1 MEEEFIM
8 IKKNVFNKMLYRIN
22 HLEGYVK
29 ILCLRHTPPDLLT
42 WLDTQQV
49 CSILS
54 IGPKALQKYRDAG
67 KIGFSQ
73 VGRKNFYLK
82 SDIEVFLKTI
92 VKAKNKYNKL

>member
-1 MEEEFIM
+1 MEKEFIL
-8 IKKNVFNKMLYRIN
+8 IEKDVFNKMLERIN
-22 HLEGYVK
+22 ELERYVG

-54 IGPKALQKYRDAG
+54 IGPKTLQKYRDAG

-73 VGRKNFYLK
+73 VGRKFFYLK
-82 SDIEVFLKTI
+82 SDIQVLLKTI
-92 VKAKNKYNKL
+92 VKVKNKYNKL

>member
-1 MEEEFIM
+1 MDKEFIM
-8 IKKNVFNKMLYRIN
+8 LEKNVFNKMLDRIN
-22 HLEGYVK
+22 HLEKYVGT
-29 ILCLRHTPPDLLT
+29 LCLRHTPADLLI

-49 CSILS
+49 CSILC

-82 SDIEVFLKTI
+82 SDIEVFLKTV
-92 VKAKNKYNKL
+92 VKVKNKYNKR